1 MTLKKDHIIT
11 FRNFNLIMEKLKIEM
26 NDDDLEYLLYKMKK
40 DIPENHSIMDLN
52 YSIIENLLKNNND
65 NEFLI
70 ENNSNLNNSNKNGLT
85 KNNSNKSNSIK
96 NNPNLN
102 DSNSKNYNNKSKDS
116 SVGNNNS
123 NELIKISLND
133 ENKKNTKTF
142 NYNVEKYLK
151 NKKVL
156 NDENINHVFNKLKNS
171 IEEKNEDFD
180 EIIDKNI
187 IKIYLTNTQLNEI
200 KKTFSN
206 ILKENE
212 IEIDEDLLNV
222 LYQKFK
228 LETNIDNND
237 ELMNV
242 NEIKNWY
249 KKYYKK

>member
-1 MTLKKDHIIT
+1 MMTLE
-11 FRNFNLIMEKLKIEM
+11 F
-26 NDDDLEYLLYKMKK
+26 LLYKMKK

-65 NEFLI
+65 NDFLI
-70 ENNSNLNNSNKNGLT
+70 ENNSNKNGLT
-85 KNNSNKSNSIK
+85 NKNNSNKSNSIK
-96 NNPNLN
+96 NNSNLN
-102 DSNSKNYNNKSKDS
+102 DSNSQNYKSKDS
-116 SVGNNNS
+116 NIENNNS

-156 NDENINHVFNKLKNS
+156 NDENINNVLNRLKNS

-187 IKIYLTNTQLNEI
+187 IKIHLTNTQLNEI

-206 ILKENE
+206 ILKEHE

-242 NEIKNWY
+242 N
-249 KKYYKK
+249 